1 MTKFLLIRHATT
13 NAVGKSLSGRLP
25 GIDLNDAGRAQAQ
38 LLGERMRNLPISA
51 IYSSPL
57 ERAVQTAAPIASALD
72 LSCNIAEDFLEIDF
86 GNWTNRRFAELE
98 NDADFKRFNSF
109 RSGTRIPGGETMQEA
124 QSRILRGLERL
135 TFDHPGE
142 TVAVVSHSD
151 MIKSAVAFY
160 AGIHLD
166 MFQRIEISPASI
178 SVVEIYDDFARILS
192 LNHTG
197 AVDLFL

>member
-38 LLGERMRNLPISA
+38 LLAERMRNLPVAA

-57 ERAVQTAAPIASALD
+57 ERAVQTAAPIAAALD
-72 LSCNIAEDFLEIDF
+72 LTCNIAEDFVEIDF
-86 GNWTNRRFAELE
+86 GKWTNKQFTELE
-98 NDADFKRFNSF
+98 NDADFQRFNTF

-124 QSRILRGLERL
+124 QSRMLRGLEKL
-135 TFDHPGE
+135 ASDHPEE
-142 TVAVVSHSD
+142 TVAVISHSD
-151 MIKSAVAFY
+151 VIKSAIAYY

-178 SVVEIYDDFARILS
+178 SVLEIYNDFARILS
-192 LNHTG
+192 LNDTG
-197 AVDLFL
+197 TLPV